1 MSRLRTAML
10 SMLLIASA
18 VIPATAVAET
28 CANARAVDGDTIRC
42 ANGRKIRLKDV
53 YAPELNQPGGRAAKE
68 RLGSAV
74 NGKTFKAVFQ
84 EENFFSFLTAI
95 GGGKITLF
103 TDAKGNIYGPDIA
116 GNDSMVSARERACTK
131 F

>member
-74 NGKTFKAVFQ
+74 NGKA
-84 EENFFSFLTAI
+84 FSYKPEGKSYGRDVARVSGVSQSTVGPR
-95 GGGKITLF
+95 GGSGTQYRSHSR
-103 TDAKGNIYGPDIA
+103 G
-116 GNDSMVSARERACTK
+116 RR
-131 F
+131 

>member
-1 MSRLRTAML
+1 MKHVL
-10 SMLLIASA
+10 ASA
-18 VIPATAVAET
+18 ILISLLAPFTASADEY
-28 CANARAVDGDTIRC
+28 
-42 ANGRKIRLKDV
+42 L
-53 YAPELNQPGGRAAKE
+53 AACKKNFPQVTFTRVTSVTE
-68 RLGSAV
+68 KGSDYFVTV

-103 TDAKGNIYGPDIA
+103 ADAKGNIYGPDIA
-116 GNDSMVSARERACTK
+116 GNDSMVSARERACIK